1 MSSPHRSAA
10 PIGLASC
17 AHMGRTRQ
25 LRRPWPP
32 GPASLPS
39 LLSPVGSR
47 GGLGPVP
54 SFPPGTTERFNS
66 LDLHPRVQGLRVR
79 GHPQCRGLWARA
91 GASPPFT
98 SPKAAAQPPRS
109 AGDKCLRHGPGNSPV
124 LAAPCRV
131 EPMGKSSPCSGEPV
145 PHSPA
150 APSLQLPGW
159 AEQTCRPVLSSGHSP
174 VVPLP

>member
-1 MSSPHRSAA
+1 MTSPHRSAA

-47 GGLGPVP
+47 VGLGPVA

-109 AGDKCLRHGPGNSPV
+109 AGDTGQETAPSWQHPAGWSPWGR
-124 LAAPCRV
+124 AAPALESPCPPPLPPPHCNSQAGPSR
-131 EPMGKSSPCSGEPV
+131 PAAQSSPL
-145 PHSPA
+145 A
-150 APSLQLPGW
+150 TAPWSRSHEG
-159 AEQTCRPVLSSGHSP
+159 
-174 VVPLP
+174 